1 MPDAVSGFGDSDRP
15 SAPRR
20 RASLALYAG
29 PMHWIAEALLYF
41 FVLAA
46 VMLSLV
52 AIFTAH
58 GIG

>member
-1 MPDAVSGFGDSDRP
+1 MIGAATVILGIG
-15 SAPRR
+15 
-20 RASLALYAG
+20 
-29 PMHWIAEALLYF
+29 EAMLYF
-41 FVLAA
+41 LVLGA